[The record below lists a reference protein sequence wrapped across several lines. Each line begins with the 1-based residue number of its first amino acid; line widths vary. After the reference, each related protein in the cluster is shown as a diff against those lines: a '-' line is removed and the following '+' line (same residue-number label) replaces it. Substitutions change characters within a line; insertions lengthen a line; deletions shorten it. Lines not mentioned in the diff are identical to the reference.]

1 MTRPDFAAEARRIAA
16 EWCSME
22 SDAAD
27 AIERFGLDLYKRGE
41 VAGRGEALAV
51 VEAARYG
58 ITPLPEFL
66 EWVADRLVRVY
77 GESEHVDFVTSLR
90 ERAMKFRAALAARER
105 R

>member
-1 MTRPDFAAEARRIAA
+1 MTRPDFAAEARALFPVHPHFQNGIAVMLR
-16 EWCSME
+16 EMYE
-22 SDAAD
+22 
-27 AIERFGLDLYKRGE
+27 RGE
-41 VAGRGEALAV
+41 VAGRGDALAV

-66 EWVADRLVRVY
+66 EWVADRLARVY